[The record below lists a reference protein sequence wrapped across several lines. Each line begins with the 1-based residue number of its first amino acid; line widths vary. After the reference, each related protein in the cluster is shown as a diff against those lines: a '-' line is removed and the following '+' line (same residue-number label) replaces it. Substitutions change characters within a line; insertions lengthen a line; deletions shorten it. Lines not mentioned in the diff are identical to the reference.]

1 MNWESQ
7 CNWSARSSSHSWRI
21 NFIFLLFIF
30 NCMPYH
36 CGAFVFGKE
45 LWPAD
50 QALGAPNHKSLPTSF
65 SFKASH
71 SRWKRMIGH
80 MKVCVFLPKSLCTV
94 NTLYTFFFF
103 FPLPLS
109 LLSASDHGILASFAQ
124 GSSLDLVTNSAASWG
139 FPFSSRRSC
148 AHGLGT

>member
-103 FPLPLS
+103 FHFLFLSYLPLITGS
-109 LLSASDHGILASFAQ
+109 WLVLLRAARLTWWRIPLLPGAFLFPPE
-124 GSSLDLVTNSAASWG
+124 GLV
-139 FPFSSRRSC
+139 
-148 AHGLGT
+148 LMV